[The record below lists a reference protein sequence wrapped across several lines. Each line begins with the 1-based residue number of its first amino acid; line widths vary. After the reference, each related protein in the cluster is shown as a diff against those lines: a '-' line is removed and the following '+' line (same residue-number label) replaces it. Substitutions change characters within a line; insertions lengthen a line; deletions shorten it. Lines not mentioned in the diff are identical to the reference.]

1 MWRHGDE
8 STNDSDGHHFLR
20 HAKELIYDS
29 SASSYRSRSDQ
40 SGRRDDQFF
49 YFGYDARW
57 DLHRGIRS
65 PHSRRSRHHR
75 PRDHPN
81 PQKGPERFSFG
92 SGGRRLGNHMMFRLV
107 IVSVIMALFTLNF
120 YNLPTTEEPKI
131 VPSIIEMSTDEFLI
145 GAPDEQE
152 NSFLK
157 NGKAKATDK
166 LVTFDL
172 GGENNDSD
180 RAQDRYKRNR
190 ILYGSK
196 SKGRVNGWP
205 LLTELIDSSGNISIG
220 KDVSGFLDFSIV
232 GFPKTGTTTLLRH
245 LSKVTDALPAEH
257 CGLVTNNTATLLK
270 DIYND
275 RARLLETLKNG
286 EEMKE
291 RLLGLK
297 CPQDIS
303 SDWSMHNY
311 AKYFPRTKLII
322 GVRHPVLWFESFY
335 NFRVSNVPWKKML
348 HTSKLTKGCIGGSQG
363 VCAWRANFHDFLSR
377 LGKTPMTTSSERELL
392 VLGLDPVL
400 TPVGPV
406 FLYELSQLTESD
418 DGGIRSEQ
426 FRKDLG
432 NFLELSTEIPPFPKL
447 DTSGRFD
454 SVPGIKRLT
463 DESKIHICDTE
474 HDDIREVLMEKAKMS
489 SVWIR
494 EYFLHSD
501 EVVISSRNHFIDIIE
516 RWMYDPCTK
525 V

>member
-8 STNDSDGHHFLR
+8 SSNDSDDHHFHR
-20 HAKELIYDS
+20 HAKELVYDS
-29 SASSYRSRSDQ
+29 SASSYRSSDQ
-40 SGRRDDQFF
+40 SGRRHDQSF
-49 YFGYDARW
+49 YSGHHARW
-57 DLHRGIRS
+57 ELHGGIG
-65 PHSRRSRHHR
+65 PHHSRKSRLHR

-81 PQKGPERFSFG
+81 SQQGRERFSFG
-92 SGGRRLGNHMMFRLV
+92 RGGRLLGIHMLFRLV
-107 IVSVIMALFTLNF
+107 IVSFIMAIITLNF
-120 YNLPTTEEPKI
+120 FILPTTEEPKEML
-131 VPSIIEMSTDEFLI
+131 SFIEISTEEFQI
-145 GAPDEQE
+145 GAPDERE
-152 NSFLK
+152 NLFLK
-157 NGKAKATDK
+157 NGKAKATGK
-166 LVTFDL
+166 LDTFDL

-190 ILYGSK
+190 LLYGSK
-196 SKGRVNGWP
+196 SKGRVHGWP
-205 LLTELIDSSGNISIG
+205 LLTELIDSSGNIAIG
-220 KDVSGFLDFSIV
+220 KDLSGFLDFSIV

-270 DIYND
+270 DIYDD
-275 RARLLETLKNG
+275 RARRLETLKNS

-291 RLLGLK
+291 HFRGLK

-322 GVRHPVLWFESFY
+322 GVRHPVLWFESLY

-392 VLGLDPVL
+392 VLGLDPVR

-406 FLYELSQLTESD
+406 FLYEVSQLSESD
-418 DGGIRSEQ
+418 DGGIRSKQ

-454 SVPGIKRLT
+454 SVPGIKSLT
-463 DESKIHICDTE
+463 DESKINICDTE

-494 EYFLHSD
+494 EYFIHSD

-516 RWMYDPCTK
+516 GWMYDPCRK